1 MALLRSAKKNELQ
14 LAGVRNPSGDA
25 VGKAITKA
33 ELARHCR
40 RKTRGVQNTTI
51 LLENLF
57 LSFMDATDTLGVPL
71 LCDDAIEILNTEKK
85 HISCLQDPDGVTLY
99 TKTGEIMKANI
110 SLPVY
115 RCGRGSTSLESFH
128 NHINIS
134 FQVKQTLYFHI
145 LNNSYDC
152 NLYRNCCQ

>member
-85 HISCLQDPDGVTLY
+85 AYILLARSGRCY
-99 TKTGEIMKANI
+99 
-110 SLPVY
+110 SLHKNRRNHEGQHFASGLPLWQ
-115 RCGRGSTSLESFH
+115 RFH
-128 NHINIS
+128 
-134 FQVKQTLYFHI
+134 FP
-145 LNNSYDC
+145 
-152 NLYRNCCQ
+152 